1 MSAPGQ
7 EFRESEYLGLG
18 MLAVTSSGL
27 IDRILSGA
35 PIDDD
40 DRYTLSK
47 AKDFLHDLSSGA
59 KLVTSGVASNVSAAD
74 SVRKLA
80 YAVEPLSQIQKQL
93 KSADLG
99 AELDR
104 VADSLEHSLAA
115 VPGPAERADLAV
127 AKDFFQMLQSI
138 LLGLVEVGNR
148 RTGELASGLRT
159 MQYA

>member
-27 IDRILSGA
+27 IDRILAGR

-40 DRYTLSK
+40 DKYTLMK
-47 AKDFLHDLSSGA
+47 AKDFLHDLSGGA

-80 YAVEPLSQIQKQL
+80 YAVEPLSHLQKEL
-93 KSADLG
+93 NSADLG
-99 AELDR
+99 AALDR
-104 VADSLEHSLAA
+104 FADSLEHSLTAL
-115 VPGPAERADLAV
+115 PGPNERADLAM
-127 AKDFFQMLQSI
+127 AKEFFQMLQSI
-138 LLGLVEVGNR
+138 LLNLVEVGNR
-148 RTGELASGLRT
+148 RTGDLGSAFRPT
-159 MQYA
+159 YA